1 VVVRTR
7 TVGHCRGMSPS
18 HHPIPRQVQPA
29 RRPEWLRTI
38 AAQHGLAE
46 LRQLEAFTL
55 TPSAIKANV
64 RAGRW
69 RAVAPRVYA
78 TFTGPLPRES
88 RIAAALLY
96 AGPLAVLSH
105 RTAAEAWGMRPP
117 STGPVHVTVPYN
129 CSAISQL
136 PLVMV
141 HRSRAFRH
149 IAVDGRPPLTNRADT
164 VIDLAVAEPT
174 PREAQRTITE
184 MVTGRRVAAPQ
195 LRERLFERPPWRYKQ
210 AILEALDRLDTGVD
224 SMLEELYA
232 VEVEA
237 AHGLPEARRQQPV
250 RVDGKRLV
258 EDAVY
263 DHIGIPFTVRLDG
276 RTHLEPEVA
285 RRDRRRDN
293 AAELAGRSRLVFGWH
308 ELSQDPCNA
317 ASEVANVLYRR
328 GWHGPLRRCPKCPG
342 QEP

>member
-1 VVVRTR
+1 MASAQTN
-7 TVGHCRGMSPS
+7 GHCRGMTIAR
-18 HHPIPRQVQPA
+18 HAVPRQIVPA
-29 RRPEWLRTI
+29 LRPAWLRTI
-38 AAQHGLAE
+38 TDQHGILE
-46 LRQLEAFTL
+46 LRQLEAFAL
-55 TPSAIKANV
+55 TFSAIKANV
-64 RAGRW
+64 RGGRW
-69 RAVAPRVYA
+69 RAVVPRVYA

-96 AGPLAVLSH
+96 AGRAAVLSH
-105 RTAAEAWGMRPP
+105 RTAAEFWGMRPP

-129 CSAISQL
+129 CSAISQP
-136 PLVMV
+136 PLVLV

-174 PREAQRTITE
+174 PRDAQRTITE
-184 MVTGRRVAAPQ
+184 MVTGRRVATAQ
-195 LRERLFERPPWRYKQ
+195 LRERLFERPPRRYKQ
-210 AILEALDRLDTGVD
+210 AILEALARLETGVH

-237 AHGLPEARRQQPV
+237 AHGLPEAHRQQPV
-250 RVDGKRLV
+250 RVDGKTLV

-263 DHIGIPFTVRLDG
+263 DHIGIALTVRLDG

-308 ELSQDPCNA
+308 DLSDDPCKA
-317 ASEVANVLYRR
+317 AREVANVLYRR
-328 GWHGPLRRCPKCPG
+328 GWHGPLRCCPKCPG
-342 QEP
+342 QAP

>member
-1 VVVRTR
+1 MEV
-7 TVGHCRGMSPS
+7 
-18 HHPIPRQVQPA
+18 
-29 RRPEWLRTI
+29 
-38 AAQHGLAE
+38 
-46 LRQLEAFTL
+46 RQLTAFMFTAD
-55 TPSAIKANV
+55 AIKANV

-69 RAVAPRVYA
+69 RAIAPRVYA

-96 AGPLAVLSH
+96 AGPMAVLSH
-105 RTAAEAWGMRPP
+105 CTAAEEWGMRPP
-117 STGPVHVTVPYN
+117 SSGPVHVTVPYN
-129 CSAISQL
+129 CSAISQP

-174 PREAQRTITE
+174 PRDAQRTITE
-184 MVTGRRVAAPQ
+184 MVTGRRVAAAQ

-210 AILEALDRLDTGVD
+210 PILEAVDRLETGVQ
-224 SMLEELYA
+224 SMLEERYA
-232 VEVEA
+232 VETEA

-250 RVDGKRLV
+250 LVDDKTLV

-263 DHIGIPFTVRLDG
+263 DHLGIPLTVRLDG
-276 RTHLEPEVA
+276 RTHLEPDVA
-285 RRDRRRDN
+285 YRDRRRDN
-293 AAELAGRSRLVFGWH
+293 AAELAGRSRLVFGWR
-308 ELSQDPCNA
+308 ELSESPCQVA
-317 ASEVANVLYRR
+317 DEVAHVLHEY

-342 QEP
+342 QDP